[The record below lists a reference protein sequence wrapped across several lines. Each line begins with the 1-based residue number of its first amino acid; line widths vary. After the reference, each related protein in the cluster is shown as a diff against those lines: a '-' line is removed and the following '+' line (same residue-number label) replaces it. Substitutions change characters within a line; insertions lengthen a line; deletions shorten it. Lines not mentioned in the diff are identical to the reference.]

1 MAGKTPRQIFSEYGF
16 DIEVLGM
23 KRVEQASSRWRKAY
37 DQNGLIGLT
46 DTRKTSSGRPLQR
59 ELTMTEMV
67 ERQAARIEL

>member
-1 MAGKTPRQIFSEYGF
+1 
-16 DIEVLGM
+16 M
-23 KRVEQASSRWRKAY
+23 KRVEQASSCWRKAY